1 MVRANILSDLL
12 VFAVFFHGQ
21 AFGQSTARASVDSSG
36 IQADGH
42 SGAPTISSD
51 GRYIAFESDATNLVP
66 GDLNHRRDVFVRDL
80 RTGTTTLASV
90 DSSGAQADSD
100 SYSPAISADG
110 RYVAFVSGATDLVPG
125 DANRHTDIF
134 VRDLTADRTV
144 RVSVDVSGVEG
155 NGDSFD
161 PAISAD
167 GRYVAFA
174 SHADNLVSQDLNF
187 SPDVFVHDCQS
198 GTTDLVSVSSNGFLD
213 YGGSSHPSLSA
224 DGRFVAFASRARLVP
239 NDHFDNSDI
248 YTHDRLTGRTACMSV
263 NSAGGHMYGEATYPS
278 ISADGRYVAFEYWGG
293 ETGLSNVLV
302 HDRAFRSTTVASIDP
317 TGAPADGASGSPSM
331 SADGRFVAFKSFA
344 TNLVPGGSNGYIHVY
359 VHDRL
364 SRTTRRTRISN
375 AGAPGLG
382 DSTAPSISAT
392 GEFTAFDSTA
402 ANLVLTD
409 TNFVQDV
416 FVRDEGESSPFS
428 FCAGD
433 GTVAACPCGNAGS
446 PGHGCGNSAAG
457 GGALLS
463 GSGTPSLS
471 VDTLVLT
478 CSAEPLSSFS
488 VFLQGGASIPPAR
501 FGDGLGCVSGALVR
515 LGSSTST
522 AGVASFPRS
531 GDSSISTRSVM
542 QGDPIPLGATRLYQV
557 FYRDP
562 SPGFCPPPRG
572 STLNVSNAL
581 AVIWGP

>member
-1 MVRANILSDLL
+1 MLTANLSLNL
-12 VFAVFFHGQ
+12 VVLAALTQGLT
-21 AFGQSTARASVDSSG
+21 FGQNTARESVDSSG
-36 IQADGH
+36 IQANGR
-42 SGAPTISSD
+42 SGTPSISAD
-51 GRYIAFESDATNLVP
+51 GRFVAFESDAANLVP
-66 GDLNHRRDVFVRDL
+66 GDGNHSRDVFVHDR
-80 RTGTTTLASV
+80 RTGITTLASV
-90 DSSGAQADSD
+90 DSSGGQADSN

-110 RYVAFVSGATDLVPG
+110 RYVAFVSGATNLVPG
-125 DANRHTDIF
+125 DANRHADVF
-134 VRDLTADRTV
+134 VRDLMADQTV
-144 RVSVDVSGVEG
+144 RVSVGDFGIEG

-174 SHADNLVSQDLNF
+174 SHAYNLVSQDWNQ
-187 SPDVFVHDCQS
+187 SPDVFVHDCLS
-198 GTTDLVSVSSNGFLD
+198 GTTQLVSVSSSGFLD

-248 YTHDRLTGRTACMSV
+248 YTHDCLTGRTACMSV
-263 NSAGGHMYGEATYPS
+263 SSSGGHMYGEATNPS
-278 ISADGRYVAFEYWGG
+278 ISADGRYVAFEYWGE
-293 ETGLSNVLV
+293 ETGLSDVLV
-302 HDRAFRSTTVASIDP
+302 HDRAFRTTTTVSVAP
-317 TGAPADGASGSPSM
+317 TGTPADGASGSPSL

-344 TNLVPGGSNGYIHVY
+344 TNLVQGGSNGYIHVC
-359 VHDRL
+359 VNDRL
-364 SRTTRRTRISN
+364 SRFTRRMSISN

-402 ANLVLTD
+402 ANLVLAD

-416 FVRDEGESSPFS
+416 FVGDQGDSLPFA

-433 GTVAACPCGNAGS
+433 GTQAACPCGNAGS
-446 PGHGCGNSAAG
+446 PGHGCGNSAAE

-471 VDTLVLT
+471 VDTWILV
-478 CSAEPLSSFS
+478 SSGEPTSSTS
-488 VFLQGGASIPPAR
+488 VFVQGRASTPPTR
-501 FGDGLGCVSGALVR
+501 FGDGLSCLGGALVR
-515 LGSSTST
+515 LGSNAAT

-531 GDSSISTRSVM
+531 GDSSISASSAM
-542 QGDPIPLGATRLYQV
+542 QGDPISLGATRLYQV

-562 SPGFCPPPRG
+562 NTGFCPPPRG
-572 STLNVSNAL
+572 GTLNVSNAL